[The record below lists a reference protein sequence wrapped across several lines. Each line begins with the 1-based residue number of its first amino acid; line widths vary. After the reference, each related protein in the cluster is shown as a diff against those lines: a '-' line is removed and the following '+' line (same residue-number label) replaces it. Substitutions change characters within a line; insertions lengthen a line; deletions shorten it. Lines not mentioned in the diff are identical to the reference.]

1 MISQHLIDFLRA
13 WYPDHYDCEVDR
25 KFMAFMSELS
35 AFIPL
40 NVPLDSRLPRI
51 MLTSETTAFT
61 DLSDIF
67 IPGAWLTPEYG
78 KRLLN
83 HINEDRIPESAVIL
97 TLFNG
102 GVLHELGHI
111 INSKSLMSL
120 TAAQRRQSGVFEAIT
135 QVVEDIFIERWW
147 ALHNGV
153 INNFHTALCQLFFST
168 DIAEKVNDTFID
180 AMSRGYSQESCE
192 TYIADDIIELLVS
205 FKNEQ
210 VLEWMRGTQ
219 AVANSPALS
228 GIIENLD
235 RLHGDSTD
243 GERLAIIKSISKIID
258 GIWGGVKVSSEPMA
272 SSAMVAANISMS
284 SPSYEAQIK
293 LAREMVDLMND
304 AISECELRDSERRV
318 IETTNEPVR
327 MVEADEKFV
336 QPELARPD
344 DLRRQ
349 MPIDRRFLV
358 FARLLDNMRATK
370 GGFAPLSNTGKIDR
384 HRLYRI
390 ALDGKIMRRRDDTDG
405 DQRVDLEVIQLVDWS
420 GSMDVTDEF
429 LGLWDGSI
437 KPESRYLSY
446 RLAFT
451 GAAVGVAQALTTTGI
466 PNALFAHTIKPA
478 AIGEFEVVVPRIY
491 SFKMKA
497 NTRAI
502 SVNDIGYA
510 ATLVSR
516 EYSGLGNSDHLAIRE
531 AAKNFTSKRNVK
543 LLIVYSDGQP
553 TPKGYAYPANVQI
566 TRAEISKLRSKG
578 VLVMSVSVLEDV
590 WKSNDEIYGGGN
602 NVKLNSSSDVTA
614 ELTKVLRRL
623 SVKG

>member
-1 MISQHLIDFLRA
+1 
-13 WYPDHYDCEVDR
+13 
-25 KFMAFMSELS
+25 MA
-35 AFIPL
+35 
-40 NVPLDSRLPRI
+40 
-51 MLTSETTAFT
+51 
-61 DLSDIF
+61 
-67 IPGAWLTPEYG
+67 
-78 KRLLN
+78 
-83 HINEDRIPESAVIL
+83 
-97 TLFNG
+97 
-102 GVLHELGHI
+102 
-111 INSKSLMSL
+111 
-120 TAAQRRQSGVFEAIT
+120 
-135 QVVEDIFIERWW
+135 
-147 ALHNGV
+147 
-153 INNFHTALCQLFFST
+153 
-168 DIAEKVNDTFID
+168 
-180 AMSRGYSQESCE
+180 
-192 TYIADDIIELLVS
+192 
-205 FKNEQ
+205 
-210 VLEWMRGTQ
+210 
-219 AVANSPALS
+219 
-228 GIIENLD
+228 
-235 RLHGDSTD
+235 
-243 GERLAIIKSISKIID
+243 
-258 GIWGGVKVSSEPMA
+258 
-272 SSAMVAANISMS
+272 AANASVS
-284 SPSYEAQIK
+284 VPSYEAQIK

-318 IETTNEPVR
+318 VETTNEPVH

-370 GGFAPLSNTGKIDR
+370 GGFTPLSNTGKIDR

-390 ALDGKIMRRRDDTDG
+390 ALDGRIMRRRDDTDG

-420 GSMDVTDEF
+420 GSMDATDEF
-429 LGLWDGSI
+429 LGLWDDSI
-437 KPESRYLSY
+437 KPKFRHLSY
-446 RLAFT
+446 RSAFT

-466 PNALFAHTIKPA
+466 PNALFAHTTVP
-478 AIGEFEVVVPRIY
+478 GSGGFEVVVPRIY

-516 EYSGLGNSDHLAIRE
+516 QYSGLGNSDHLAIRE
-531 AAKNFTSKRNVK
+531 TAKNFTSKRNVK

-553 TPKGYAYPANVQI
+553 TPKGYVYPANVQI

-602 NVKLNSSSDVTA
+602 NVKLSSSSDVTA